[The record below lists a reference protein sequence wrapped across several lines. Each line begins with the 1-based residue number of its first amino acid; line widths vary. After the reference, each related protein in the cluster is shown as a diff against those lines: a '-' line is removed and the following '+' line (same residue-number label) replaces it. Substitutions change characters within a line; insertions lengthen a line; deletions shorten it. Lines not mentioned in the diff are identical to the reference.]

1 MKFTD
6 GSKTALALIAIS
18 ILFMAAR
25 SGAQNAEGGKSAA
38 GLPIWAYPVLPPSS
52 SGPAAA
58 PSSAEQ
64 ESLKHV
70 PGSTAAYSQT
80 QIQDLFVVPDWFP
93 DSHPAMPD
101 VVSHGRKPGVMA
113 CGHCHLPNGLG
124 RPENASLAGL
134 SPGYM
139 MEQMEEFKSGRR
151 KSSEP
156 GLASTT
162 HMIEVA
168 KAATPEETKAG
179 VEYFAALKP
188 MPWIRVVEAAE
199 VPKTRVVSLM
209 LIPADGGGV
218 EPIGNRVVEMP
229 ENLEQTELRNAKS
242 GFVAYVPPGSLKLG
256 ESLVKT
262 GGDGRTM
269 ACTMCHGQDLRGMGN
284 IPSIAGR
291 SPSQMARQIIDFQ
304 NGMRT
309 GTSAAMMKAPVAK
322 LTESDIV
329 AITGYLAS
337 LNP

>member
-1 MKFTD
+1 
-6 GSKTALALIAIS
+6 
-18 ILFMAAR
+18 
-25 SGAQNAEGGKSAA
+25 
-38 GLPIWAYPVLPPSS
+38 
-52 SGPAAA
+52 
-58 PSSAEQ
+58 
-64 ESLKHV
+64 
-70 PGSTAAYSQT
+70 
-80 QIQDLFVVPDWFP
+80 
-93 DSHPAMPD
+93 
-101 VVSHGRKPGVMA
+101 
-113 CGHCHLPNGLG
+113 
-124 RPENASLAGL
+124 
-134 SPGYM
+134 M

-179 VEYFAALKP
+179 VDYFAALKP
-188 MPWIRVVEAAE
+188 MQWIRVVEAAE

-229 ENLEQTELRNAKS
+229 ENLEQTELRNPKS